1 MIRLA
6 SLGRL
11 FDQSPAVRASRRAAL
26 KLSGTGAFGL
36 PLAGLLQARAA
47 AAQPSIADA
56 GFGRAKSCIVLFCWG
71 GMSQLEGWDPKP
83 GAPAEVRGE
92 YKAIDTT
99 IPGVQVGEYL
109 PRLAQQTERLAIV
122 RSCRHRARDHR
133 QAAYWTL
140 TGIPPIQLDGVMVS
154 NPVLPTR
161 HDKPSLGS
169 MVGWLRGVNS
179 ELPATVTLP
188 YPIAERGLVGGQNAG
203 FLGVRHDPLFARPTT
218 GEPFPGVSPLSE
230 APDFAAIDVAVSRRL
245 RSRGELL
252 QTLDNSPAADGRTYD
267 SAAWNHFHEYA
278 ADMLTSP
285 QVQRAFRLDQEPD
298 RLHDAYGKHIFGQS
312 VLLARR
318 LTEAGVPL
326 VTVNCGAGD
335 LNGGIGAIWDTHFVG
350 FPQLKNLLM
359 PPFDRAGS
367 ALLDDL
373 AERGTLDHTLVVFLT
388 EFGRQPVI
396 NQFGG
401 RDHLPDC
408 YSVAFAGGGIR
419 GGQVLGRSDRLA
431 AEVLDGACGPA
442 DLHAT
447 VFHALGIDGRTTLT
461 SPAGESVPLT
471 DGKPLPLFG

>member
-1 MIRLA
+1 LA
-6 SLGRL
+6 R
-11 FDQSPAVRASRRAAL
+11 
-26 KLSGTGAFGL
+26 
-36 PLAGLLQARAA
+36 
-47 AAQPSIADA
+47 
-56 GFGRAKSCIVLFCWG
+56 
-71 GMSQLEGWDPKP
+71 
-83 GAPAEVRGE
+83 
-92 YKAIDTT
+92 
-99 IPGVQVGEYL
+99 
-109 PRLAQQTERLAIV
+109 QTDRLAIV

-154 NPVLPTR
+154 NPILPTR
-161 HDKPSLGS
+161 LDKPSLGS
-169 MVGWLRGVNS
+169 MVGWMRGGGPG
-179 ELPATVTLP
+179 LPATVTLP

-203 FLGVRHDPLFARPTT
+203 YLGVRHDPLFARPTT

-230 APDFAAIDVAVSRRL
+230 SPDFSAIDETVTRRL

-252 QTLDNSPAADGRTYD
+252 EVLENSPAAAGRQYH
-267 SAAWNHFHEYA
+267 SAAWDHFHEYA
-278 ADMLTSP
+278 ADMLTSAE
-285 QVQRAFRLDQEPD
+285 VQRAFRLDKEPD
-298 RLHDAYGKHIFGQS
+298 RLHEAYGRHIFGQS

-335 LNGGIGAIWDTHFVG
+335 LNGGKGAIWDTHFVA
-350 FPQLKNLLM
+350 FPQLKNHLM

-373 AERGTLDHTLVVFLT
+373 AERGTLDETLVVFLT

-396 NQFGG
+396 NQFAG

-419 GGQVLGRSDRLA
+419 GGQVLGRSNRLA
-431 AEVLDGACGPA
+431 AEVLDGSCGPA

-447 VFHALGIDGRTTLT
+447 VFHALGIDGRAML
-461 SPAGESVPLT
+461 SNPAGESVPLT
-471 DGKPLPLFG
+471 DGKPLSLFV